1 MVLNV
6 AEYIQFAP
14 RLFLRMKR
22 FQTFFRRLV
31 IQKTQNQLFKI
42 PKQKTKKTQTPKTQ
56 KTKQQKPTSVQELNL
71 HFAVHKVSQSSH
83 LSAKSGCCR

>member
-6 AEYIQFAP
+6 TEYIQFAP

-42 PKQKTKKTQTPKTQ
+42 PKQKTKKQTPKTQ

-83 LSAKSGCCR
+83 LCAKSGWCQ